1 MGEAVGIFSS
11 MINRLQRQLVL
22 FWERHG
28 IWLNLFL
35 LITVSY
41 LALAWVLRAGWW
53 RESYRNG
60 YETVGAGR
68 PAIKFYR
75 THTGGGFDELHGWRL
90 LGTVTDETNGRM
102 AIVSEGDRRVIVR
115 PGDSLAKGLD
125 VVSIEHGVL
134 IVRAQGKEQSLA
146 LMADRAPSLAGASRG
161 MRVDLNRRL
170 AAELFTLLHWNAVP
184 LGGSFV
190 GMRLQAPAPAR
201 SSAAFG
207 LEPGDTLESV
217 NGLPVTADDIRERL
231 SERFRNDESVRLGV
245 RREGR
250 LVYLHYSLYD

>member
-1 MGEAVGIFSS
+1 ML
-11 MINRLQRQLVL
+11 NRIQRQLFV
-22 FWERHG
+22 FWDRHG

-35 LITVSY
+35 LIAVSY

-60 YETVGAGR
+60 YDTRGQGR

-75 THTGGGFDELHGWRL
+75 AHTGRGFDELNGWRL
-90 LGTVTDETNGRM
+90 LGTVTDEANERV
-102 AIVSEGDRRVIVR
+102 AIVSQGDKRLIVR
-115 PGDSLAKGLD
+115 PGDMLAQGLE

-134 IVRAQGKEQSLA
+134 MVRFEGKEQSLA
-146 LMADRAPSLAGASRG
+146 LTAERMPGMAAVARG

-170 AAELFTLLHWNAVP
+170 AAELFTLLHWSPVP

-190 GMRLQAPAPAR
+190 GMRLQAPTPAR

-217 NGLPVTADDIRERL
+217 NGLPVTDDDIRERL
-231 SERFRNDESVRLGV
+231 SERFRNDESVRFGV

>member
-1 MGEAVGIFSS
+1 ML
-11 MINRLQRQLVL
+11 NRLQRQIYL
-22 FWERHG
+22 FWDRHG

-35 LITVSY
+35 LIAVSY

-75 THTGGGFDELHGWRL
+75 APTGGGFDELHGWRL
-90 LGTVTDETNGRM
+90 LGTVTDEANGRM
-102 AIVSEGDRRVIVR
+102 AIVTQGDKRVIVR
-115 PGDSLAKGLD
+115 PGDSLGKGLD

-134 IVRAQGKEQSLA
+134 VVRAQGKEQSLA
-146 LMADRAPSLAGASRG
+146 LMAERVPGVAGATRG
-161 MRVDLNRRL
+161 LRVDLNRRL
-170 AAELFTLLHWNAVP
+170 AAELFTLLHWNPVP

-190 GMRLQAPAPAR
+190 GMRLQAPTPLR

-207 LEPGDTLESV
+207 LEAGDTLESV
-217 NGLPVTADDIRERL
+217 NGLPVTDEDIRERL
-231 SERFRNDESVRLGV
+231 SERFRNDESVRFGV